1 MKLSNVKAKVF
12 LVEDHPL
19 TRKGLIGAIGTQDDL
34 EVCGEAE
41 GWREAMAMIGSLRPD
56 IVVLDLN
63 LKDGSG
69 WELIKHAEACGLS
82 VPVLV
87 LSVCDEEVYAARVLR
102 SGAKGYLMKDTP
114 VDGILEAIRKV
125 LSGHI
130 AVSNEVSSH
139 LILSATR
146 ATGKTG
152 DPSELDTLSD
162 RELQVFELLRRGFG
176 TSEIAEQIGV
186 NYKTV
191 STYKARLMTKMG
203 VRTTPDLMALF
214 KKLEFPASSNL

>member
-102 SGAKGYLMKDTP
+102 
-114 VDGILEAIRKV
+114 
-125 LSGHI
+125 
-130 AVSNEVSSH
+130 
-139 LILSATR
+139 
-146 ATGKTG
+146 
-152 DPSELDTLSD
+152 
-162 RELQVFELLRRGFG
+162 
-176 TSEIAEQIGV
+176 
-186 NYKTV
+186 
-191 STYKARLMTKMG
+191 
-203 VRTTPDLMALF
+203 
-214 KKLEFPASSNL
+214 

>member
-41 GWREAMAMIGSLRPD
+41 GWREALAMIGSQRPD

-69 WELIKHAEACGLS
+69 WELIKLAETSGLN
-82 VPVLV
+82 VPILV
-87 LSVCDEEVYAARVLR
+87 LSVCDEEVYAERVLC
-102 SGAKGYLMKDTP
+102 SGAKGYIMKDTP
-114 VDGILEAIRKV
+114 VSGVLEAIRKV

-146 ATGKTG
+146 ANGKTG
-152 DPSELDTLSD
+152 ATSELDTLSD

-176 TSEIAEQIGV
+176 TSEIADQIGI

-191 STYKARLMTKMG
+191 STYKARLMEKMG

-214 KKLEFPASSNL
+214 KRMESPSAPNL